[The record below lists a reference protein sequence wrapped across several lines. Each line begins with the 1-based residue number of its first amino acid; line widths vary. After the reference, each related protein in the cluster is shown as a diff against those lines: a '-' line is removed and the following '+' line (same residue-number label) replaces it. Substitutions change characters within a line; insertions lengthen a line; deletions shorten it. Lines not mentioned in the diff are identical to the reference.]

1 MMKLVSRKCIIN
13 YKNSLKI
20 NPNDYAANYNTGD
33 LFLRKNLGMQFLFKK
48 AYDLNQKYTI
58 ALASYIFCKMS
69 LCDWSALEDF
79 EKVKNDIGIKEI
91 IHPFYTLNLID
102 DLKIFKYVLKIGL
115 SLILKRIKI
124 V

>member
-1 MMKLVSRKCIIN
+1 
-13 YKNSLKI
+13 
-20 NPNDYAANYNTGD
+20 
-33 LFLRKNLGMQFLFKK
+33 
-48 AYDLNQKYTI
+48 
-58 ALASYIFCKMS
+58 MS

-79 EKVKNDIGIKEI
+79 EKVKNDIGIKGEP

-115 SLILKRIKI
+115 SLILKMIKI